1 MPDTPPPDGDTVL
14 QRRIL
19 ELVGQLVAELRPGS
33 AAAGINP
40 DDSLERDLGL
50 GSLEQVELLSRI
62 ERTTGIRVPD
72 TVLGNADT
80 PADLAR
86 AVAAAPPASRRPTAP
101 PGAQPAR
108 PDSEPHVA
116 EAGPASRR
124 PTAPP
129 GTQSARPD
137 SAPGDS
143 ADSGPQAPETP
154 PAVRPALETA
164 AAAPES
170 AETLVDV
177 LEWHAQASPD
187 RPHIHLRED
196 DGRERT
202 LTYGWLRRRAVEVAA
217 ALRGRGIGQRDTV
230 AIMLR
235 TEAAFFPAFFGT
247 LFAGAI
253 PVPVYPPFRPDR
265 IAEYAQRQ
273 GRILSNAGARL
284 LITFAAVERLAA
296 LLRGQ
301 APTLS
306 AVATLD
312 DLAPENRDEGP
323 GRPPG
328 WREGGRAGAQ
338 RGNRDEERP
347 GRPPGWPEG
356 GRADARR
363 GNRDEERPGRP
374 PGWLTGDDPALIQYT
389 SGSTGQP
396 KGVLLT
402 HANLLANIRAI
413 RDGLGIRP
421 DDVAVS
427 WLPLYHDMGLIGAW
441 LGSLYTGVPVVIL
454 SPLAFLSRPA
464 RWLQAIHAHRATLSV
479 APNFAFDLCVAKIA
493 DDEMAGLDLGSLRV
507 LLNGSEAILP
517 RTLTRFAERFAP
529 VGLRPDAL
537 RPVYGLA
544 ECSVGLAVTP
554 PRRPPRVDRV
564 APAFRT
570 TGRAEPSAGPDALE
584 FVSCGAAL
592 PGHEMR
598 VVDEHGATLGERR
611 EGRVQFRGPSTMAG
625 YYRNPAATRAVAAGD
640 GWLDSGD
647 LGYLAGDEVHLTGR
661 RKDVIIKAG
670 RNIYPHEAEAVV
682 DAVDGVRKGCVAAFG
697 VPDADLGTERLV
709 VVAETR
715 ATEPA
720 RRDEMRREIVE
731 RVAGALGV
739 PPDTVALAPPGA
751 VLKTSSGKVRRGA
764 TRDAWRAGRL
774 DRGAGSRA
782 RQIAA
787 LVWAAARGRGRRA
800 ADFLLR
806 AAYTLYMAGLLVVLT
821 PPLWLLVRASRRPR
835 TARRWLSRFARLL
848 AAASLSRV
856 TASGLEHARG
866 LGPAVFVANHASFA
880 DSVVVLAT
888 LPAGLRFAA
897 KSRLADYPIL
907 KTLIRRSG
915 YLRIEKDAAQPRR
928 MEGADAVR
936 AALDAGESMFVF
948 PEGRFVRA
956 PGLLPF
962 RLGAF
967 RAAAEAGRPIV
978 PVALTGT
985 RRLFPAGTVLLRPGC
1000 IQIAVA
1006 PPLRPRSAEWSEIV
1020 RLRDEAR
1027 RVIAEHAGEESV
1039 A

>member
-1 MPDTPPPDGDTVL
+1 MSDRTSPPDADAAL
-14 QRRIL
+14 ERRIL
-19 ELVGQLVAELRPGS
+19 RLVGQLAAELRPGS
-33 AAAGINP
+33 AAAGVNP
-40 DDSLERDLGL
+40 DDALERDLGL
-50 GSLEQVELLSRI
+50 SSLEQVELLSRI
-62 ERTTGIRVPD
+62 ERATGVRVSD
-72 TVLGNADT
+72 AVLGTADT
-80 PADLAR
+80 PADLVR
-86 AVAAAPPASRRPTAP
+86 AVAAAERMAAAEPA
-101 PGAQPAR
+101 G
-108 PDSEPHVA
+108 A
-116 EAGPASRR
+116 EA
-124 PTAPP
+124 
-129 GTQSARPD
+129 
-137 SAPGDS
+137 
-143 ADSGPQAPETP
+143 P
-154 PAVRPALETA
+154 PAVRPALGSA

-170 AETLVDV
+170 AETLVEV
-177 LEWHAQASPD
+177 LEWHAHAAPD
-187 RPHIHLRED
+187 RPHVHLRED
-196 DGRERT
+196 DGAERT
-202 LTYGWLRRRAVEVAA
+202 LTYGWLWRRAAAVAA

-247 LFAGAI
+247 LLAGAV

-265 IAEYAQRQ
+265 IAEYARRQ
-273 GRILSNAGARL
+273 GRILSNAGVRL
-284 LITFAAVERLAA
+284 LITFAEIERLAA
-296 LLRGQ
+296 LLRGRV
-301 APTLS
+301 PTLS
-306 AVATLD
+306 AVVTLD
-312 DLAPENRDEGP
+312 ALAPGRGDEGP
-323 GRPPG
+323 RP
-328 WREGGRAGAQ
+328 
-338 RGNRDEERP
+338 DRP
-347 GRPPGWPEG
+347 
-356 GRADARR
+356 AS
-363 GNRDEERPGRP
+363 
-374 PGWLTGDDPALIQYT
+374 WLAGDDPALIQYT

-413 RDGLGIRP
+413 RDGLAIRP

-441 LGSLYTGVPVVIL
+441 LGSLYTGVPVAIL

-464 RWLQAIHAHRATLSV
+464 RWLRTIHAHRATLSV

-493 DDEMAGLDLGSLRV
+493 DEEIAGLDLGSLRV

-529 VGLRPDAL
+529 AGLRPDAL

-570 TGRAEPSAGPDALE
+570 TGRAAPGAGADALE

-592 PGHEMR
+592 PRHEMR
-598 VVDEHGATLGERR
+598 IADETGARLGERI

-625 YYRNPAATRAVAAGD
+625 YYRNPAATRAVTTAD

-647 LGYLAGDEVHLTGR
+647 LGYLADGEVYLTGR
-661 RKDVIIKAG
+661 RKDVVIKAG

-682 DAVDGVRKGCVAAFG
+682 DGVEGVRKGCAAAFG
-697 VPDADLGTERLV
+697 VPDAALGTERLV

-715 ATEPA
+715 AAEPA
-720 RRDEMRREIVE
+720 RRERMRREIVD

-739 PPDTVALAPPGA
+739 PPDTVVLARPGS

-764 TRDAWRAGRL
+764 TRDAWRAGHL

-782 RQIAA
+782 RQWAA
-787 LVWAAARGRGRRA
+787 LAAHAARGHGRRA

-806 AAYTLYMAGLLVVLT
+806 SAYTLYMAGLLAVLL
-821 PPLWLLVRASRRPR
+821 PPLWIVVRTRRRPDA
-835 TARRWLSRFARLL
+835 ARRWLRRFARVL

-856 TASGLEHARG
+856 TASGIEHLRG

-880 DSVVVLAT
+880 DVVAVLAT
-888 LPAGLRFAA
+888 LPASPRFAA
-897 KSRLADYPIL
+897 KSRLATYPVL
-907 KTLIRRSG
+907 RTLIRRCG
-915 YLRIEKDAAQPRR
+915 YLRIEKDAQSRR
-928 MEGADAVR
+928 MEGADEVR
-936 AALDAGESMFVF
+936 ATLAAGESMFVF

-967 RAAAEAGRPIV
+967 RAAADAERPV
-978 PVALTGT
+978 APVALTGT
-985 RRLFPAGTVLLRPGC
+985 RRLFPAGTLLLRPGP
-1000 IQIAVA
+1000 VRVVVG
-1006 PPLRPRSAEWSEIV
+1006 PPLRPRGAAWSETV

-1027 RVIAEHAGEESV
+1027 RFIARETGEES
-1039 A
+1039 

>member
-1 MPDTPPPDGDTVL
+1 MPDATSPPGGDAAL

-19 ELVGQLVAELRPGS
+19 ELVGQLAAELRPGS
-33 AAAGINP
+33 AAAGVNP

-50 GSLEQVELLSRI
+50 SSLEQVELLSRI
-62 ERTTGIRVPD
+62 ERATGVRVPD
-72 TVLGNADT
+72 SVLGTADT
-80 PADLAR
+80 PAELAR
-86 AVAAAPPASRRPTAP
+86 AVAAAAAARPGDRRSAAP
-101 PGAQPAR
+101 LGAR
-108 PDSEPHVA
+108 PDPAPSPGA
-116 EAGPASRR
+116 DPSPGEARTPGPAVFPS
-124 PTAPP
+124 PGAATVAPE
-129 GTQSARPD
+129 SAETFEYRAEP
-137 SAPGDS
+137 SAPRPG
-143 ADSGPQAPETP
+143 AATVAPD
-154 PAVRPALETA
+154 
-164 AAAPES
+164 S

-177 LEWHAQASPD
+177 LERHAQASPD

-202 LTYGWLRRRAVEVAA
+202 LTYAWLWRRSAEVAA
-217 ALRGRGIGQRDTV
+217 ALHDRGVGQRDTV

-235 TEAAFFPAFFGT
+235 TEAAFFPVFFGT
-247 LFAGAI
+247 LLAGAV

-265 IAEYAQRQ
+265 IAEYARRQ
-273 GRILSNAGARL
+273 AGILSNAGVRL
-284 LITFAAVERLAA
+284 LVTFAEIERLAA
-296 LLRGQ
+296 LLRSRV
-301 APTLS
+301 PTLS
-306 AVATLD
+306 AVVTPEA
-312 DLAPENRDEGP
+312 LAPENGGAGP
-323 GRPPG
+323 P
-328 WREGGRAGAQ
+328 A
-338 RGNRDEERP
+338 
-347 GRPPGWPEG
+347 
-356 GRADARR
+356 ARR
-363 GNRDEERPGRP
+363 PS
-374 PGWLTGDDPALIQYT
+374 WLTGGDPALIQYT

-402 HANLLANIRAI
+402 HANLLANIRAF
-413 RDGLGIRP
+413 RDGLDLRP

-441 LGSLYTGVPVVIL
+441 LGTLYTGIPVAIL

-464 RWLQAIHAHRATLSV
+464 RWLQTIHAHRATLSV
-479 APNFAFDLCVAKIA
+479 APNFAFDLCTAKIA
-493 DDEMAGLDLGSLRV
+493 DDELTGVDLGSLRV

-554 PRRPPRVDRV
+554 PRRVPRVDRV
-564 APAFRT
+564 SPAFRT
-570 TGRAEPSAGPDALE
+570 TGRAAPSTEPDALE

-592 PGHEMR
+592 PRHDLS
-598 VVDEHGATLGERR
+598 VVDEHGVRLGERR
-611 EGRVQFRGPSTMAG
+611 EGRVQFRGPSAMAG
-625 YYRNPAATRAVAAGD
+625 YYRNPAATRAVTTGD
-640 GWLDSGD
+640 GWLDTGD
-647 LGYLAGDEVHLTGR
+647 LGYLADGELHLTGR

-682 DAVDGVRKGCVAAFG
+682 AAVDGVRKGCVAAFG

-715 ATEPA
+715 AAEPP
-720 RRDEMRREIVE
+720 RREALRREIVD

-739 PPDTVALAPPGA
+739 PPDTVVLARPGA
-751 VLKTSSGKVRRGA
+751 VLKTSSGKVRRAA
-764 TRDAWRAGRL
+764 TRDAWRAQAL
-774 DRGAGSRA
+774 DRGPGSRA
-782 RQIAA
+782 RQWAA
-787 LVWAAARGRGRRA
+787 LVGEAARGHGRRA

-806 AAYTLYMAGLLVVLT
+806 SVYTLYMVGLLVVLT
-821 PPLWLLVRASRRPR
+821 PPLWLAVRASRRPPA
-835 TARRWLSRFARLL
+835 ARRWLRRFARLL

-866 LGPAVFVANHASFA
+866 VEPAVFVANHASFA
-880 DSVVVLAT
+880 DAVVVLAA

-897 KSRLADYPIL
+897 KSRLATYPIL
-907 KTLIRRSG
+907 KTLIRRAG
-915 YLRIEKDAAQPRR
+915 YLRIDRDAPSQRV
-928 MEGADAVR
+928 EGADHVR
-936 AALDAGESMFVF
+936 STLAAGESMFVF

-967 RAAAEAGRPIV
+967 RAAAEAGRPLV

-985 RRLFPAGTVLLRPGC
+985 RRLFPADTVLLRPGR
-1000 IQIAVA
+1000 IRVVVA
-1006 PPLRPRSAEWSEIV
+1006 PPLHPRSAEWSEVV

-1027 RVIAEHAGEESV
+1027 RAIAENAGEESV

>member
-14 QRRIL
+14 QRRVL

-62 ERTTGIRVPD
+62 ERATGIRVPD

-86 AVAAAPPASRRPTAP
+86 AVAAAPPASGRSTAP
-101 PGAQPAR
+101 PGTQPAR
-108 PDSEPHVA
+108 PDSA
-116 EAGPASRR
+116 
-124 PTAPP
+124 
-129 GTQSARPD
+129 
-137 SAPGDS
+137 
-143 ADSGPQAPETP
+143 PQAPETP
-154 PAVRPALETA
+154 PEARPALGTA

-177 LEWHAQASPD
+177 LEWHARASPD

-312 DLAPENRDEGP
+312 ELAPES
-323 GRPPG
+323 
-328 WREGGRAGAQ
+328 
-338 RGNRDEERP
+338 RDEERP
-347 GRPPGWPEG
+347 GRPPGWREG

-493 DDEMAGLDLGSLRV
+493 DDEMAGLELGSLRV

-592 PGHEMR
+592 PRHEMR
-598 VVDEHGATLGERR
+598 VVDEHGARLGERR

-625 YYRNPAATRAVAAGD
+625 YYRNPAATRAVAVGD

-647 LGYLAGDEVHLTGR
+647 LGYLAGGEVHLTGR

-682 DAVDGVRKGCVAAFG
+682 DAVEGVRKGCVAAFG

-720 RRDEMRREIVE
+720 RRGEMRREIVE

-782 RQIAA
+782 RQMAA

-856 TASGLEHARG
+856 TASGLEHACG

-888 LPAGLRFAA
+888 LPGGLRFAA

-985 RRLFPAGTVLLRPGC
+985 RRLFPAGTLLLRPGC

-1027 RVIAEHAGEESV
+1027 RVIAENAGEESV